1 MMIVII
7 LTPGCLIN
15 PPDIFYRIYSSSSMN
30 GNDFTVLLGIGSRVL
45 SQNIINIS
53 LLDWS
58 FLLKIDNLKTI
69 IIAFMNHQKKKM
81 EAKMDEAAGYIC
93 DFLCD
98 SGKMCNV
105 YLNF

>member
-1 MMIVII
+1 
-7 LTPGCLIN
+7 
-15 PPDIFYRIYSSSSMN
+15 MN
-30 GNDFTVLLGIGSRVL
+30 ENDFTVLLGIRSRVL

-69 IIAFMNHQKKKM
+69 IKAFMKTPKKKM

-93 DFLCD
+93 DFSCD
-98 SGKMCNV
+98 SGKMCIV

>member
-1 MMIVII
+1 
-7 LTPGCLIN
+7 
-15 PPDIFYRIYSSSSMN
+15 MN

-45 SQNIINIS
+45 SQNIINIT
-53 LLDWS
+53 LLNWS

-69 IIAFMNHQKKKM
+69 IIAFMKTPQKKM

-93 DFLCD
+93 DFSCD

>member
-1 MMIVII
+1 
-7 LTPGCLIN
+7 
-15 PPDIFYRIYSSSSMN
+15 MN

-69 IIAFMNHQKKKM
+69 IIAFMKTPKKK
-81 EAKMDEAAGYIC
+81 
-93 DFLCD
+93 
-98 SGKMCNV
+98 
-105 YLNF
+105 

>member
-1 MMIVII
+1 
-7 LTPGCLIN
+7 
-15 PPDIFYRIYSSSSMN
+15 MN
-30 GNDFTVLLGIGSRVL
+30 GNDFTVLLGIGSKVL
-45 SQNIINIS
+45 SQNIFNIS

-69 IIAFMNHQKKKM
+69 IIAFMKTPKKKM

>member
-1 MMIVII
+1 
-7 LTPGCLIN
+7 
-15 PPDIFYRIYSSSSMN
+15 MN

-69 IIAFMNHQKKKM
+69 IKAFMKTPKKKM
-81 EAKMDEAAGYIC
+81 EAKMDEAASYIC
-93 DFLCD
+93 DFSCD

>member
-1 MMIVII
+1 
-7 LTPGCLIN
+7 
-15 PPDIFYRIYSSSSMN
+15 MN

-69 IIAFMNHQKKKM
+69 IIAFMKTPKKKKWKQKWM
-81 EAKMDEAAGYIC
+81 KLQVIFVIFHVIVVKCAMFI
-93 DFLCD
+93 
-98 SGKMCNV
+98 
-105 YLNF
+105 

>member
-1 MMIVII
+1 
-7 LTPGCLIN
+7 
-15 PPDIFYRIYSSSSMN
+15 MN

-69 IIAFMNHQKKKM
+69 IIAFMKTPQKKM

-93 DFLCD
+93 DFSCD
-98 SGKMCNV
+98 SGKMCIV

>member
-30 GNDFTVLLGIGSRVL
+30 GNDFTVLLGIWSRVL

-69 IIAFMNHQKKKM
+69 IILAFMKTQKKKWKQKWM
-81 EAKMDEAAGYIC
+81 KLQVIFVIFHVIVVKCAMFI
-93 DFLCD
+93 
-98 SGKMCNV
+98 
-105 YLNF
+105 

>member
-69 IIAFMNHQKKKM
+69 IIFMKTPKKKNGS
-81 EAKMDEAAGYIC
+81 KNG
-93 DFLCD
+93 
-98 SGKMCNV
+98 
-105 YLNF
+105 

>member
-1 MMIVII
+1 
-7 LTPGCLIN
+7 
-15 PPDIFYRIYSSSSMN
+15 MN

-69 IIAFMNHQKKKM
+69 IIAFMKMPQKKM
-81 EAKMDEAAGYIC
+81 EAKMDEAGGYIC
-93 DFLCD
+93 DFSCD

>member
-69 IIAFMNHQKKKM
+69 IIAFMKTPKNKM

-93 DFLCD
+93 DF
-98 SGKMCNV
+98 
-105 YLNF
+105 

>member
-58 FLLKIDNLKTI
+58 FLSKIDNLKTI
-69 IIAFMNHQKKKM
+69 IIAFMKTPKKRKRKQKWMKLQVKFVILHVIVVKCAM
-81 EAKMDEAAGYIC
+81 FI
-93 DFLCD
+93 
-98 SGKMCNV
+98 
-105 YLNF
+105 

>member
-30 GNDFTVLLGIGSRVL
+30 GNDFTVLQGIGSRVL

-69 IIAFMNHQKKKM
+69 IIAFMKTPQKKKWKQKWM
-81 EAKMDEAAGYIC
+81 KLQVIFVIFHVIVVNCAMFI
-93 DFLCD
+93 
-98 SGKMCNV
+98 
-105 YLNF
+105 

>member
-1 MMIVII
+1 
-7 LTPGCLIN
+7 
-15 PPDIFYRIYSSSSMN
+15 MN
-30 GNDFTVLLGIGSRVL
+30 GNDFTVLQGIGSRVL

-69 IIAFMNHQKKKM
+69 IKAFMKTPKKKM

-93 DFLCD
+93 DFSCD
-98 SGKMCNV
+98 SGKMCIV

>member
-1 MMIVII
+1 
-7 LTPGCLIN
+7 
-15 PPDIFYRIYSSSSMN
+15 MN

-69 IIAFMNHQKKKM
+69 IIAFMKTPKNKM

>member
-30 GNDFTVLLGIGSRVL
+30 GNDFTVLLGIRSSVL
-45 SQNIINIS
+45 SQNIINIT
-53 LLDWS
+53 LLNWS

-69 IIAFMNHQKKKM
+69 IIAFMKTPKKKKWKQKWM
-81 EAKMDEAAGYIC
+81 KLQVIFVIFHVLVVKCAMFI
-93 DFLCD
+93 
-98 SGKMCNV
+98 
-105 YLNF
+105 

>member
-1 MMIVII
+1 
-7 LTPGCLIN
+7 
-15 PPDIFYRIYSSSSMN
+15 MN
-30 GNDFTVLLGIGSRVL
+30 GNDFTVLQGIGSRVL

-69 IIAFMNHQKKKM
+69 IKAFMKTPKKKM
-81 EAKMDEAAGYIC
+81 EAKMDETAGYIC
-93 DFLCD
+93 DFSCD

>member
-1 MMIVII
+1 
-7 LTPGCLIN
+7 
-15 PPDIFYRIYSSSSMN
+15 MN

-69 IIAFMNHQKKKM
+69 IISFMKTPKKKM

-93 DFLCD
+93 DFSCD

>member
-1 MMIVII
+1 
-7 LTPGCLIN
+7 
-15 PPDIFYRIYSSSSMN
+15 MN

-45 SQNIINIS
+45 SKNIINIS

-69 IIAFMNHQKKKM
+69 IKAFMKTPKKKM
-81 EAKMDEAAGYIC
+81 EAKMDEAAGHIC
-93 DFLCD
+93 DFSCD

>member
-1 MMIVII
+1 
-7 LTPGCLIN
+7 
-15 PPDIFYRIYSSSSMN
+15 MN

-69 IIAFMNHQKKKM
+69 IIAFMKTPKNKM

-93 DFLCD
+93 DSSCD

>member
-1 MMIVII
+1 
-7 LTPGCLIN
+7 
-15 PPDIFYRIYSSSSMN
+15 MN

-69 IIAFMNHQKKKM
+69 IIAFMKMPQKKM
-81 EAKMDEAAGYIC
+81 EAKMDEAAGYIS
-93 DFLCD
+93 DSSCD

>member
-69 IIAFMNHQKKKM
+69 IIAFMKTPQKKWKQKWM
-81 EAKMDEAAGYIC
+81 KLEVIFVIFRMIVVKCAMFI
-93 DFLCD
+93 
-98 SGKMCNV
+98 
-105 YLNF
+105 

>member
-1 MMIVII
+1 
-7 LTPGCLIN
+7 
-15 PPDIFYRIYSSSSMN
+15 MN
-30 GNDFTVLLGIGSRVL
+30 GNDFTVLQGIGSRVL

-69 IIAFMNHQKKKM
+69 IIAFMKTPKNKM

-93 DFLCD
+93 DFSCD

>member
-15 PPDIFYRIYSSSSMN
+15 PPDIFYRIYSSSSVN

-69 IIAFMNHQKKKM
+69 IIAFMKTPKKKKRKQKWM
-81 EAKMDEAAGYIC
+81 KLQVIFVIFHVIVVKFAMFI
-93 DFLCD
+93 
-98 SGKMCNV
+98 
-105 YLNF
+105 

>member
-1 MMIVII
+1 MEMI
-7 LTPGCLIN
+7 LQ
-15 PPDIFYRIYSSSSMN
+15 FYWESGQEYCHKTL
-30 GNDFTVLLGIGSRVL
+30 F
-45 SQNIINIS
+45 IS

-69 IIAFMNHQKKKM
+69 IKAFMKTPKKKM

-93 DFLCD
+93 DFSCD

>member
-69 IIAFMNHQKKKM
+69 IIAFMKTPKKKWKQKWM
-81 EAKMDEAAGYIC
+81 KLQVIFVIFHVIVVKCALFI
-93 DFLCD
+93 
-98 SGKMCNV
+98 
-105 YLNF
+105 

>member
-1 MMIVII
+1 
-7 LTPGCLIN
+7 
-15 PPDIFYRIYSSSSMN
+15 MN

-69 IIAFMNHQKKKM
+69 IIAFMKTPKNKM

-93 DFLCD
+93 DFSCD
-98 SGKMCNV
+98 SGKMCIV

>member
-1 MMIVII
+1 
-7 LTPGCLIN
+7 
-15 PPDIFYRIYSSSSMN
+15 MN

-58 FLLKIDNLKTI
+58 FLLKIGNLKTI
-69 IIAFMNHQKKKM
+69 IKAFMKTPKKKM

-93 DFLCD
+93 DFSCD

>member
-1 MMIVII
+1 
-7 LTPGCLIN
+7 
-15 PPDIFYRIYSSSSMN
+15 MN

-45 SQNIINIS
+45 SQNINIS

-69 IIAFMNHQKKKM
+69 IKAFMKTPKKKM

-93 DFLCD
+93 DFSCD